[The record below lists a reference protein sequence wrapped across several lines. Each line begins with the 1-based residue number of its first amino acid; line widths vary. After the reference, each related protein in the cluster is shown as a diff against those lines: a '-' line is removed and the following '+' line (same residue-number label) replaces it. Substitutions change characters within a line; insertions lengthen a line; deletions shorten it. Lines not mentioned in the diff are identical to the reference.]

1 MENEIEFIKKKLME
15 IFPSALYT
23 VCERFLDAYPNISE
37 IRLRRGAKVTFT
49 QREHNIESGYL
60 CDPALLNSCISNWV
74 ERDRYKHADCLVSGV
89 ISLGDG
95 FRAGIV
101 GTALLN
107 KGELIDI
114 YNISSANI
122 RIPRRFYGVS
132 LPLYEH
138 LTALP
143 YPSRSTL
150 LISPPCG
157 GKTTVLRDL
166 ARILSTPPV
175 SERVCVVDP
184 RKELSFSDEETSR
197 SLDIFDGYPTAL
209 GIELATRYFN
219 PQYVICD
226 EIATV
231 DELEA
236 VRNTAHSGV
245 PIIASAHAH
254 SLLDAIKRPILYLL
268 LKEEIFQNVAELALT
283 DRGISFKFIDRSE
296 VAKIICP

>member
-1 MENEIEFIKKKLME
+1 MVTEIEFIKKNIRKLL
-15 IFPSALYT
+15 PSALCN
-23 VCERFLDAYPNISE
+23 VCERFLDTYPDISE

-49 QREHNIESGYL
+49 QRDRNIESGYL
-60 CDPALLNSCISNWV
+60 CDASLLNTCISTWIGA
-74 ERDRYKHADCLVSGV
+74 DRYKHADCLTNGV
-89 ISLGDG
+89 IPLGNG
-95 FRAGIV
+95 FRAGIA
-101 GTALLN
+101 GTALLS

-122 RIPRRFYGVS
+122 RIPRYFMGVS
-132 LPLYEH
+132 LPFYRYIS
-138 LTALP
+138 TLP

-150 LISPPCG
+150 LLSPPCG
-157 GKTTVLRDL
+157 GKTTVLRDI

-184 RKELSFSDEETSR
+184 RKELTFEDEAQSR
-197 SLDIFDGYPTAL
+197 NLDVFEGYPTAR

-231 DELEA
+231 DELDA
-236 VRNTAHSGV
+236 ILNTAHCGV

-254 SLLDAIKRPILYLL
+254 SLTDAIKRPILYSL
-268 LKEEIFQNVAELALT
+268 LKEEIFQNATELTLS
-283 DRGISFKFIDRSE
+283 DHGISFRFFDKNEVSKFI
-296 VAKIICP
+296 CP